1 MSYLIILQIGELS
14 NSDGRYGSTVR
25 AQASAGCWIL
35 YRPTQIARAH
45 SRTKRRK
52 EEERGGAR
60 AGKAWDGTRSGR
72 IKHRQVC
79 TKRASITAREET
91 MRTTRKTTHTG
102 ARGRTDGQHQ
112 SRGRNMERNLRKE
125 FTWSFIC
132 CVILLLVKA
141 KACFSFIPQSS
152 TIFFSRPGSCGRR
165 FIYPRPIAPNRPRES
180 REGKFSSSGRFPR
193 NKLCGKRQEMSFICI
208 PNRDVQART
217 QIAPPQ
223 KKENGSY
230 STTWMQCA

>member
-1 MSYLIILQIGELS
+1 MGGATE
-14 NSDGRYGSTVR
+14 R
-25 AQASAGCWIL
+25 AQALPDPLSANSDC
-35 YRPTQIARAH
+35 ASAF
-45 SRTKRRK
+45 KDEK
-52 EEERGGAR
+52 EEGGRESRRGR
-60 AGKAWDGTRSGR
+60 QAWDGTRSGR

-217 QIAPPQ
+217 QIPPQ
-223 KKENGSY
+223 KEILSCNMDAVCLAGQLHFIPSPPL
-230 STTWMQCA
+230 SLPNL